1 MEALQL
7 ARHDERL
14 KAVETQIQ
22 KLDHKIDTLS
32 DNIQEIKLLIAETQG
47 KFKGAWWVM
56 AVFGS
61 LGGAL
66 ASVVMKFFLF
76 AK

>member
-1 MEALQL
+1 MEALQI

-14 KAVETQIQ
+14 KAVETQIE

-47 KFKGAWWVM
+47 KFQGAWWVM
-56 AVFGS
+56 AIFGS
-61 LGGAL
+61 LGGII
-66 ASVVMKFFLF
+66 ASVVMKFFF
-76 AK
+76 FVK